1 MKTIFATDLDRTMIY
16 SNRFDVSECVGVE
29 TYNGSEISYM
39 TERAL
44 DILRMLNL
52 KTTLIPTTTRSVEQ
66 FKRVRPFQNTEW
78 AITSNGG
85 TILHYGEVYEPWHID
100 VHMKL
105 REKNFDTILTDIGLE
120 SAFTIYDMEYAPRL
134 VDGVFYYMKI
144 KDGMKTYVSDFLK
157 TALPDGWSFTIQG
170 IKLYIIPTEITKE
183 SALAYLIDV
192 IAGPS
197 LVNIITAGDGELD
210 VEFLK
215 LGDTIYIPQNT
226 AAADAFDDL
235 DEEYE
240 MVESS
245 PYGAEDIL
253 EEILEE
259 L

>member
-1 MKTIFATDLDRTMIY
+1 
-16 SNRFDVSECVGVE
+16 
-29 TYNGSEISYM
+29 
-39 TERAL
+39 
-44 DILRMLNL
+44 MLF
-52 KTTLIPTTTRSVEQ
+52 RS
-66 FKRVRPFQNTEW
+66 
-78 AITSNGG
+78 
-85 TILHYGEVYEPWHID
+85 
-100 VHMKL
+100 
-105 REKNFDTILTDIGLE
+105 
-120 SAFTIYDMEYAPRL
+120 
-134 VDGVFYYMKI
+134 
-144 KDGMKTYVSDFLK
+144 
-157 TALPDGWSFTIQG
+157 GWSFTIQG